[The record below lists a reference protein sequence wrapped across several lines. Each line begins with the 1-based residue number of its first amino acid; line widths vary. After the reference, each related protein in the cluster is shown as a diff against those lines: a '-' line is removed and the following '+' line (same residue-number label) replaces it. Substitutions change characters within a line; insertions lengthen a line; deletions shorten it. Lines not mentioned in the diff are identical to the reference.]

1 MKLLSIETTTSVGS
15 IAIIENFK
23 IINEIVF
30 KSEDVASHLADK
42 TNRIIE
48 NSGIKLEEIDYFV
61 ISRGPGSWTGI
72 RTGISFVK
80 GLTLGKIL
88 KISFC
93 VL

>member
-23 IINEIVF
+23 IISEIVF
-30 KSEDVASHLADK
+30 KSEDVASCLVGK
-42 TNRIIE
+42 TKRIIDD
-48 NSGIKLEEIDYFV
+48 SGIKLEEIDYFV

-80 GLTLGKIL
+80 GLSPGR
-88 KISFC
+88 F
-93 VL
+93 